1 MTQIHSA
8 TLKVIQGGRI
18 TIPTEV
24 RKLENIQEGDFVRV
38 TIEKV
43 TREMQR
49 ISVDVSKIPDRY
61 TPDYHDRVIKYLE
74 LYIGNHYPGWIM
86 NDLLQSQGSFTSD
99 DDKEVFAN
107 FNIVRWV

>member
-24 RKLENIQEGDFVRV
+24 RELENIQEGDFVRV

-43 TREMQR
+43 MRENNQ
-49 ISVDVSKIPDRY
+49 
-61 TPDYHDRVIKYLE
+61 
-74 LYIGNHYPGWIM
+74 
-86 NDLLQSQGSFTSD
+86 TS
-99 DDKEVFAN
+99 
-107 FNIVRWV
+107 R